1 MTKAIGSLQ
10 RQRGWDVPQQGGVC
24 SHYIYTMQSIH
35 GVSWHHFI
43 SKATKWGLRA
53 HEKGFIYMRSNDPLL
68 LPSKILKR
76 KKEKKPLPHRSKH
89 LGSASH
95 PNKFNVLSSKH
106 KIIPHGLSLLLILHC
121 VVILRIHNRGVPVPI
136 AICCMFSWG
145 MSAPV
150 GTVRGSTAHPRTI
163 ILEVPCY
170 DWDTSVPSHRAEPL
184 FHTLYKFPKVT
195 KWLRPIDSV
204 IGPVRVKRFRTVSY
218 ISASLIYVH
227 ITISDSSYVG
237 IDSRFIILANRI
249 GNWNPHSKFV

>member
-1 MTKAIGSLQ
+1 
-10 RQRGWDVPQQGGVC
+10 
-24 SHYIYTMQSIH
+24 
-35 GVSWHHFI
+35 
-43 SKATKWGLRA
+43 
-53 HEKGFIYMRSNDPLL
+53 MRSNDPLL
-68 LPSKILKR
+68 LPSKILGKKR
-76 KKEKKPLPHRSKH
+76 PLPHRSKH

-136 AICCMFSWG
+136 AICCMFGWG

-150 GTVRGSTAHPRTI
+150 GTVRGSTAHPRAI

-170 DWDTSVPSHRAEPL
+170 DWDTSVPSHREEPL

-195 KWLRPIDSV
+195 RWLRPIDSV

-227 ITISDSSYVG
+227 ITISDSSCVG
-237 IDSRFIILANRI
+237 IDSRFIILVNRI
-249 GNWNPHSKFV
+249 GNWNPHKQICLVSLLLTIILIAIFIFIQ